1 MNRRPSTAALA
12 GLTLSVAALTGCS
25 SDTSAQG
32 YARDADTLV
41 FGIVPDT
48 TSSGSTYE
56 PIARYLEK
64 VTGKTVEIAKSSDY
78 SALINAAVA
87 GKVDVATFSGFTY
100 VVADQLGAQ
109 ISPVAGIVTVEGE
122 GPGYYSD
129 AIVPTD
135 SPITSLTEFAGKNVC
150 FVDPGSTSG
159 YLWPS
164 SMLLGEGIDP
174 EDDVEPIFAG
184 KHDAAVEKVAEGR
197 ECDAGF
203 AESMVVDGRD
213 DVRIVHQEF
222 VPGMPIVVSE
232 TLPEE
237 LRTQIASTLGGA
249 TPDDMV
255 EAGVADADSAEF
267 RKAVLSLD
275 AIDDSYYNPVREVCA
290 KVGSDGCKP

>member
-1 MNRRPSTAALA
+1 MKRRHGAAALA
-12 GLTLSVAALTGCS
+12 AAALGVAALSGCS
-25 SDTSAQG
+25 GDAAADG
-32 YARDADTLV
+32 FARDSDTLV

-64 VTGKTVEIAKSSDY
+64 VTGRTVEIAKSSDY

-87 GKVDVATFSGFTY
+87 GKVDVATFSGYTY
-100 VVADQLGAQ
+100 VVADQMGAK

-135 SPITSLTEFAGKNVC
+135 SPITSLADFAGKNVC

-174 EDDVEPIFAG
+174 EKGVEPVFAG
-184 KHDAAVEKVAEGR
+184 KHDASVEKVAEGR

-237 LRTQIASTLGGA
+237 LRTEIAETLGGA

-255 EAGVADADSAEF
+255 AAGVTGAGAEEF
-267 RKAVLSLD
+267 RKAVLSLETLDD
-275 AIDDSYYNPVREVCA
+275 AYYDPVREVCDE
-290 KVGSDGCKP
+290 VGSDSCQP